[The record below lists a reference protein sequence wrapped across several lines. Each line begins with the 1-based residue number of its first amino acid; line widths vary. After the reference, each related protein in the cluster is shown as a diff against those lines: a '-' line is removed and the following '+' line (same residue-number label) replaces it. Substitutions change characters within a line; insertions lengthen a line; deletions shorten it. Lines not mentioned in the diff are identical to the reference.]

1 MSYIYI
7 YIYAVAH
14 LLRSWVRIPP
24 GAWIFVCCECRVLS
38 GRGLCDELITRSEQ
52 SYRAWVFVCDPQN
65 LKKRESKSELGCCDK
80 EEFPTSHFLHT
91 AVTPFP
97 LTMDSQNATH
107 MIAFPLNSV
116 NKFVTDIRFR
126 CDLQQQRC
134 NFFHSQNNLTYSY
147 RCNTH
152 CLEYSQWQH

>member
-1 MSYIYI
+1 MVSPVILLENSCSRDNWYLLTLGVVLIYMKD
-7 YIYAVAH
+7 
-14 LLRSWVRIPP
+14 L
-24 GAWIFVCCECRVLS
+24 FLS